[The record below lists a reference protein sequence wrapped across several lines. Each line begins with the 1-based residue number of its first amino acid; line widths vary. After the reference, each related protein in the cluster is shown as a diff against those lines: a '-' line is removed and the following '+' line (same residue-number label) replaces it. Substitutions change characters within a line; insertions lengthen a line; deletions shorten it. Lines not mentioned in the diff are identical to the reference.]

1 MSVRKATALWEGTLK
16 EGKGKMEVS
25 SGAFAVPFSFHT
37 RFADEPGTNPEE
49 LIGAAHA
56 GCFSMF
62 MSAVLTDQGF
72 PPTSIKTVA
81 KVHLGNDETGP
92 MITQIDLV
100 SEATIPNINT
110 DKFQEIAA
118 LSKANCPISRALN
131 AVPEV
136 TLDAKLV

>member
-72 PPTSIKTVA
+72 PPT
-81 KVHLGNDETGP
+81 L
-92 MITQIDLV
+92 QWL
-100 SEATIPNINT
+100 
-110 DKFQEIAA
+110 
-118 LSKANCPISRALN
+118 RRR
-131 AVPEV
+131 
-136 TLDAKLV
+136 